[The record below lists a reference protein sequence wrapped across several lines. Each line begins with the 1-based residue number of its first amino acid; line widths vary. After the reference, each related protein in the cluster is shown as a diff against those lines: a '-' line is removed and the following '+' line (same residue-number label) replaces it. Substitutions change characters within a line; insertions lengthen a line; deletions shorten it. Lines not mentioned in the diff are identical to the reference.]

1 MNRILTNC
9 RIQKKKTLL
18 CLGSVTET
26 RLMDDFRIR
35 KDNFNRKKYYLF
47 GHKSIGFDDLIIHVI
62 FKHNSRTKIRSV
74 VARSRVVAVSCI
86 RLFSQ

>member
-35 KDNFNRKKYYLF
+35 KDNFNRKN
-47 GHKSIGFDDLIIHVI
+47 IIYSAT
-62 FKHNSRTKIRSV
+62 NRSV
-74 VARSRVVAVSCI
+74 LMI
-86 RLFSQ
+86 